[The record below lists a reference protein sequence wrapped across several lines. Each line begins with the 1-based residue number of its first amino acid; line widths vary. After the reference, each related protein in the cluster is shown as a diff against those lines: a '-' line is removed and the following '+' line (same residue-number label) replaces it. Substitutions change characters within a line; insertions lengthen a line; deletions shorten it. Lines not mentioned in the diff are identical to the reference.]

1 MGGNALGHTSVRLT
15 RKNYDRMADECVQ
28 KLRVLYPQNRVHA
41 IEAYRTKA
49 DFGDLD
55 ILVESTGY
63 DPFVAAQA
71 LGAHEV
77 VRNGPTT
84 SLGVQARAE
93 VEYGAGNV
101 FQVDL
106 VSSDSASYAYAK
118 AYFSFNDLGNLVGRT
133 AHRAGLAHRHDGLY
147 YYVRDGDYKFRELML
162 TQDYD
167 TALTFLGYDPAR
179 FHAGFE
185 TLTDIFEYV
194 TGSTYFNRDIFLLE
208 NRNYQ
213 SRVRDRKRKT
223 YTDFLAWCEARPEL
237 PAYAYPDEKSAWLP
251 HIFAQFPHFKAD
263 YEKALADLANQGEVK
278 KRFNGEYVGALTGL
292 KGKELG
298 MLMKHVKESFA
309 TPEFLHQYVL
319 KASDAELAERINKV
333 RASLEL

>member
-1 MGGNALGHTSVRLT
+1 MGGNALSCTSVRLT
-15 RKNYDRMADECVQ
+15 KQNYDRMAAECLQ
-28 KLRVLYPQNRVHA
+28 KLRALYPQNRMHA
-41 IEAYRTKA
+41 IEAYRAKY

-55 ILVESTGY
+55 ILVESNGY
-63 DPFVAAQA
+63 DPHVAAEA

-84 SLGVQARAE
+84 SLGLPARSE
-93 VEYGAGNV
+93 VAYIDGNV

-106 VSSDSASYAYAK
+106 VSSGSDAYEYAK

-147 YYVRDGDYKFRELML
+147 YYVRDGDYKFREILL

-167 TALTFLGYDPAR
+167 VALKFLGYDPAR

-194 TGSTYFNRDIFLLE
+194 TGSAYFHRDIFLLE

-223 YTDFLAWCEARPEL
+223 YTDFLAWCEARPDL
-237 PAYAYPDEKSAWLP
+237 PAYQYPEKKAAWLP
-251 HIFAQFPHFKAD
+251 HIFEHFPQFKLD
-263 YEKALADLANQGEVK
+263 YEKALSDMANQAEVK
-278 KRFNGEYVGALTGL
+278 QRFNGEYVGTLTGL

-309 TPEFLHQYVL
+309 TPEFLHQFVL
-319 KASDAELAERINKV
+319 NASDAELAERINKV
-333 RASLEL
+333 RAGLNM

>member
-1 MGGNALGHTSVRLT
+1 MGGNALGRTSVRLT
-15 RKNYDRMADECVQ
+15 KKNYDRMAAECVA
-28 KLRVLYPQNRVHA
+28 KLRALYPDNRATA
-41 IEAYRTKA
+41 IEAYRAKY

-63 DPFVAAQA
+63 DPHAAAEA

-84 SLGVQARAE
+84 SIGVLVREDQPY
-93 VEYGAGNV
+93 VDGNV

-106 VSSDSASYAYAK
+106 VSSDSASFDYAK

-162 TQDYD
+162 TQNYD
-167 TALTFLGYDPAR
+167 TALSFLGYEPAR

-194 TGSTYFNRDIFLLE
+194 TGSAYFHRDIFLLE

-223 YTDFLAWCEARPEL
+223 YTDFLAYCEARPDL
-237 PAYAYPDEKSAWLP
+237 PAYAYPESKSAWLP
-251 HIFAQFPHFKAD
+251 RIFEQFPQFKLD
-263 YEKALADLANQGEVK
+263 YEKALQDMANQGEVK
-278 KRFNGEYVGALTGL
+278 KRFNGEFVGGLTGL
-292 KGKELG
+292 EGKTLG
-298 MLMKHVKESFA
+298 MLMKHVKESFP
-309 TPEFLHQYVL
+309 TPEALHQFVL
-319 KASDAELAERINKV
+319 STSDEALAEHVTKV
-333 RASLEL
+333 RASLNL

>member
-1 MGGNALGHTSVRLT
+1 MGGNALGCTSVRLT
-15 RKNYDRMADECVQ
+15 KKNYDRMAADCLQ
-28 KLRVLYPQNRVHA
+28 KLQALYPNNRAHA
-41 IEAYRTKA
+41 IEAYRAKA

-55 ILVESTGY
+55 ILVESTGF
-63 DPFVAAQA
+63 DPHEAAVAI
-71 LGAHEV
+71 GGHEI

-84 SLGVQARAE
+84 SIGVLVRE
-93 VEYGAGNV
+93 DKPYVDGNV

-106 VSSDSASYAYAK
+106 VSSGSEAYDYAK

-147 YYVRDGDYKFRELML
+147 YYVRDGDYKFREIML

-194 TGSTYFNRDIFLLE
+194 TGSAYFHRDIFLLE

-223 YTDFLAWCEARPEL
+223 YTDFLAWCEARPDL
-237 PAYAYPDEKSAWLP
+237 PAYPYPEKKAAWLP
-251 HIFAQFPHFKAD
+251 HIFAHFPQFKLD
-263 YEKALADLANQGEVK
+263 YEKALSDMANQAEVK

-309 TPEFLHQYVL
+309 TPEFLHQFVL
-319 KASDAELAERINKV
+319 NASDAELAERINKV
-333 RASLEL
+333 RASLNV